1 MTTETTEPLVEAP
14 EADEQVEPQGPKLLT
29 KEQVNHRKKLAVL
42 VDQVVRHAKR
52 HDIEF
57 LSFFEGLKAPMEV
70 KASCTAQLVRAT
82 VAHLAIV
89 ANKDFNE
96 ALATLRE
103 LYPPQD
109 QPEPEECKDSPATS
123 TQEASEP
130 STPSPE

>member
-130 STPSPE
+130 STRSPE

>member
-1 MTTETTEPLVEAP
+1 MSTETQDVSAP

-42 VDQVVRHAKR
+42 IEQVVRHAKR